1 MPRFAFRPVIQ
12 FDGGEQVPRLQRRYL
27 QMVQEHMKSAN
38 RNAAGPALKP
48 GENQAF
54 SATQA
59 AWRFLSN
66 RNVGLRE
73 LVEPLREVGCQAAHQ
88 SESESMLLAHD
99 WCKIDYKTHTSRQD
113 LRQITHEHDIC
124 YEMSTSMLIDG
135 SGRASIAPMQ
145 MDLKT
150 GKAVHSTAI
159 DPSPIDA
166 HRLDELAPTMA
177 EAQQWVLDRKIVH
190 GMDREILFEPCGEA
204 SYHGKTVARK
214 SPKQKSFC
222 IAHTANS

>member
-1 MPRFAFRPVIQ
+1 
-12 FDGGEQVPRLQRRYL
+12 
-27 QMVQEHMKSAN
+27 MKSAN

-88 SESESMLLAHD
+88 SESEYMLLAHD

-135 SGRASIAPMQ
+135 SSRASIAPMQ

-159 DPSPIDA
+159 DPPQTLSP
-166 HRLDELAPTMA
+166 EPPEPT
-177 EAQQWVLDRKIVH
+177 VR
-190 GMDREILFEPCGEA
+190 
-204 SYHGKTVARK
+204 
-214 SPKQKSFC
+214 SFQRTFTPFRFQHVPQNP
-222 IAHTANS
+222 IRIPRRVK

>member
-1 MPRFAFRPVIQ
+1 M
-12 FDGGEQVPRLQRRYL
+12 EPRLQRRYL
-27 QMVQEHMKSAN
+27 QMVQEHMKSTN

-73 LVEPLREVGCQAAHQ
+73 LVEPLREVGRQAAHQ
-88 SESESMLLAHD
+88 SESEYMLLAHD
-99 WCKIDYKTHTSRQD
+99 LCKIDYKTHTSRQD
-113 LRQITHEHDIC
+113 LRQSTHEHDLC

-159 DPSPIDA
+159 DLPQTLPPEPPEPTVRSFQRTFTPFRFQHVPQNPI
-166 HRLDELAPTMA
+166 RIPRR
-177 EAQQWVLDRKIVH
+177 VK
-190 GMDREILFEPCGEA
+190 
-204 SYHGKTVARK
+204 
-214 SPKQKSFC
+214 
-222 IAHTANS
+222 